1 MKKNN
6 KTKNCTNCYYFNI
19 LNNPCNDCDAING
32 NYTKHITKEELT
44 KKHDCKE
51 HWYND
56 NSEIVCRICGF
67 PQSEYFDAHNCYAEA
82 ENGFCGWC
90 GKDLSDSEE

>member
-51 HWYND
+51 RPK
-56 NSEIVCRICGF
+56 I
-67 PQSEYFDAHNCYAEA
+67 
-82 ENGFCGWC
+82 
-90 GKDLSDSEE
+90 